1 MLAILPYRRF
11 VIESPLPHA
20 ELEARISRCI
30 ERSRWMVYRSVN
42 APFRG
47 EVEGSN
53 FKLRRII
60 PYGNGFLPVIVAR
73 VEARRDGGSQ
83 LIGVM
88 RLAYPTAIFM
98 GVWFGGAIIAGVALG
113 VPALSTPPFSWAD
126 FTPEIMLAA
135 GAAMTLGGFLPEAA
149 IALRA
154 LKKLATATHREAVM
168 EPPH

>member
-1 MLAILPYRRF
+1 MA
-11 VIESPLPHA
+11 
-20 ELEARISRCI
+20 
-30 ERSRWMVYRSVN
+30 YRSVN

-60 PYGNGFLPVIVAR
+60 QYGNGFLPVIVAR

-88 RLAYPTAIFM
+88 RLAYPCAIFM

-113 VPALSTPPFSWAD
+113 VSPLSTPPFSWAD

-149 IALRA
+149 IALRT
-154 LKKLATATHREAVM
+154 LKKLAAATHREAVM

>member
-1 MLAILPYRRF
+1 MA
-11 VIESPLPHA
+11 
-20 ELEARISRCI
+20 
-30 ERSRWMVYRSVN
+30 YRSVN

-53 FKLRRII
+53 FKLRRIV

-88 RLAYPTAIFM
+88 RLAYPCAISM
-98 GVWFGGAIIAGVALG
+98 WVWFGGTIIAGVAHG
-113 VPALSTPPFSWAD
+113 VSASSTPPFSWAN
-126 FTPEIMLAA
+126 FTPEIMPVA
-135 GAAMTLGGFLPEAA
+135 GAAMTLGGFLPQAA

-154 LKKLATATHREAVM
+154 LKKLAAATQQEAAM
-168 EPPH
+168 EPPRWGSAESTPLPWPAARQT